1 MVAEIFDVVVR
12 TVVCEIEVVGLGGIF
27 GSQGIDLLDNGND
40 VVGFADGA
48 DLEVVGSVETEIILA
63 DGAGDLEVAE
73 ALLFGSAKQT

>member
-1 MVAEIFDVVVR
+1 MVAEIFDVVIR
-12 TVVCEIEVVGLGGIF
+12 TVVCKIEVVGLGGIF
-27 GSQGIDLLDNGND
+27 GSQGVDLLDNGNN